1 MCASRK
7 QVIRIIVAV
16 ILGLFVLFAAS
27 VLAIIG
33 SQFVPDTLGL
43 LGEMGFLTHTGM
55 LTLSILLIWLL
66 SKGNVADYGLR
77 RPFDC
82 DWTRVILLSIVIGI
96 LVASIRTAVMGGEEG
111 TIEDYFGI
119 QIMIGVWVY
128 ASVAEEFLTRGLIQ
142 GYLEPLAEPDVTS
155 PGTRISAPVLV
166 GALFFALM
174 HFAMV
179 TLGLDITSVL
189 ATVVSAFLMG
199 IIAGHY
205 REKTGSL
212 APSILV
218 HMLFNITGSIV
229 FFLSGLL

>member
-7 QVIRIIVAV
+7 QAIRVVVAV

-27 VLAIIG
+27 VLAVIV

-55 LTLSILLIWLL
+55 LTLSTILIWLL
-66 SKGNVADYGLR
+66 TKDNVSHYGFR

-82 DWTRVILLSIVIGI
+82 DWTRVILLSIVTGL
-96 LVASIRTAVMGGEEG
+96 LVASIRTAVMGGEDG

-119 QIMIGVWVY
+119 QIIIGVWAY
-128 ASVAEEFLTRGLIQ
+128 ASIAEEFLTRGLIQ
-142 GYLEPLAEPDVTS
+142 GYLEPLTEPDVTS
-155 PGTRISAPVLV
+155 SENRISIPVLV

-179 TLGLDITSVL
+179 TLGLSITSVV
-189 ATVVSAFLMG
+189 ATVVSAFFMG

-212 APSILV
+212 VPPILV